1 MLGKNRDVRLGLD
14 QLRSRSTW
22 FSSVPRPLCG
32 HESIR
37 PPEPA
42 SWSTLGGWPGGRRE
56 LEEGAGVCKAGMARE
71 EGGTGLEA
79 FGLHNE
85 SVMLSQQLVF

>member
-1 MLGKNRDVRLGLD
+1 MLGKNWDVCLGLD
-14 QLRSRSTW
+14 QLRSRWTW
-22 FSSVPRPLCG
+22 LSSVPRPLCG

-42 SWSTLGGWPGGRRE
+42 SFGAPSEHSRGWPGGGRE
-56 LEEGAGVCKAGMARE
+56 LEEGAGVCKAGMVRE

-85 SVMLSQQLVF
+85 SVM